1 MEPRDRYAEMLF
13 LLTGAVL
20 YGVLALQQ
28 SFTIDETTGSG
39 KEVQT
44 KHVFL

>member
-20 YGVLALQQ
+20 YEVLALQK
-28 SFTIDETTGSG
+28 SFKIDEQTVSG
-39 KEVQT
+39 KEVQQ
-44 KHVFL
+44 KQVFL